1 MGKKVEKGLNKEKNQ
16 SVTSQDDVDSN
27 KALGKVFIVKLTRS
41 YNLLFSFSISRGVQ
55 GILSNMLFKLATRFG
70 I

>member
-41 YNLLFSFSISRGVQ
+41 YNFFHSISVDEYKV
-55 GILSNMLFKLATRFG
+55 F
-70 I
+70 

>member
-27 KALGKVFIVKLTRS
+27 KALGKLFTVKLTTIHYS
-41 YNLLFSFSISRGVQ
+41 LSISGEEYKV
-55 GILSNMLFKLATRFG
+55 F
-70 I
+70 